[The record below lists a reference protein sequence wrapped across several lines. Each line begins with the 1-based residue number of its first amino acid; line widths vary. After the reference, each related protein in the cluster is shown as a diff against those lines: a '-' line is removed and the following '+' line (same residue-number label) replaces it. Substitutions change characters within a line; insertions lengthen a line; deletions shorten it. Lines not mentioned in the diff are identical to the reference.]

1 MFHLGW
7 PCSAPG
13 WGHMVEG
20 LGGTLADGRRRKT
33 DVVATWVKTVW
44 EARVVGDLGV
54 EKMGLN

>member
-1 MFHLGW
+1 
-7 PCSAPG
+7 
-13 WGHMVEG
+13 MVEG

-44 EARVVGDLGV
+44 EARVVGDLSV